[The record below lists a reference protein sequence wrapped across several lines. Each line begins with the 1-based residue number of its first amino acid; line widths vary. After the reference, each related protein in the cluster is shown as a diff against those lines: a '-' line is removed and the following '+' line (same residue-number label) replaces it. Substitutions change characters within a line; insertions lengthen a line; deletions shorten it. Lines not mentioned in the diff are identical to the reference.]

1 VCAPRSVNDK
11 PVPRSLKELAQHPL
25 IHGSTGQ
32 HEWTTWL
39 KAQGGS
45 PVRNYK
51 HITFNLD
58 ELAMDAAARGLGV
71 AMTDLTLAQEA
82 IHRGD
87 LIVPFGTPLKT
98 KGAYVL
104 WLQSAGALHPARE
117 RILQWFAEQEAD
129 MPGKR

>member
-1 VCAPRSVNDK
+1 
-11 PVPRSLKELAQHPL
+11 
-25 IHGSTGQ
+25 
-32 HEWTTWL
+32 L

-45 PVRNYK
+45 PVRNDK

-58 ELAMDAAARGLGV
+58 ELAMNAVVRGLGV

-104 WLQSAGALHPARE
+104 WLQSAGARHPARE
-117 RILQWFAEQEAD
+117 RILQWFAQHEAG
-129 MPGKR
+129 MPGER